1 MKIKINLSKVK
12 ELLRKNAALFAIGAI
27 GAVLLLWPS
36 AAKTDKAETEVPESE
51 DRNEAGFSVE
61 AEEERIRSLLESV
74 EGVGSASVRLS
85 VKGTEETVY
94 MEDRRLTSDGREET
108 ATTVTVPRG
117 SGTSEAVVVK
127 RIKPEYVGCVVAC
140 SGAGSDSVRLWVT
153 KAVSSLTGLSADK
166 ITVLKSK

>member
-1 MKIKINLSKVK
+1 MKIKISISKAK

-27 GAVLLLWPS
+27 GAILLLWPS
-36 AAKTDKAETEVPESE
+36 SAKTEKADAEAPESA
-51 DRNEAGFSVE
+51 DTNEVGFSVE
-61 AEEERIRSLLESV
+61 AEEERIRSFLESV

-117 SGTSEAVVVK
+117 SGTS
-127 RIKPEYVGCVVAC
+127 
-140 SGAGSDSVRLWVT
+140 
-153 KAVSSLTGLSADK
+153 
-166 ITVLKSK
+166 